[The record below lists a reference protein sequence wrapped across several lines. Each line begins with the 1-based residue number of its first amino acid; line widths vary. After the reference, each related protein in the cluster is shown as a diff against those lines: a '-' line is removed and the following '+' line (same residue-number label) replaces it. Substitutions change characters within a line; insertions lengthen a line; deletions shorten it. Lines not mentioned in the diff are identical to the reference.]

1 MKRYNLPSTKE
12 VKAMVEIKKIL
23 LPCDLTTNG
32 SKIIPYVLSVA
43 EKYNST
49 IYLLHVVEDL
59 HELAPHPYPGLR
71 NDQKIHEKVCKMCD
85 KVCDEYFQGCSKI
98 SKVFVAGHPV
108 VEILKFVESEDID
121 LIIMGTHGRS
131 GIEHV
136 IFGSIAEN
144 VVKKSPVP
152 VLTINPYRLK

>member
-1 MKRYNLPSTKE
+1 MI
-12 VKAMVEIKKIL
+12 EIKKIL
-23 LPCDLTTNG
+23 FPCDLTTNG

-59 HELAPHPYPGLR
+59 HGLTPYPYPGLA
-71 NDQKIHEKVCKMCD
+71 NDQKIHEKAAEKTLLKKIEKMCD
-85 KVCDEYFQGCSKI
+85 EVCDEHFQGCFNIRKI
-98 SKVFVAGHPV
+98 IVTGHPV
-108 VEILKFVESEDID
+108 AEILKVIESEDID

-131 GIEHV
+131 RMEHV
-136 IFGSIAEN
+136 IFGSVAEN

-152 VLTINPYRLK
+152 VFTINPYTLK